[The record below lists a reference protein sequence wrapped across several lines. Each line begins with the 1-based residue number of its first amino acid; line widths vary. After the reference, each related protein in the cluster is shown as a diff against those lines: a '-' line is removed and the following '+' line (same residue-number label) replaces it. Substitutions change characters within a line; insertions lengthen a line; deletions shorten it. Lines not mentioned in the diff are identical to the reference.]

1 MWILYAFSSAF
12 FAGITSIM
20 AKIGMKDTDSDVATA
35 LRTTVI
41 LGFSWASV
49 FIMRIDNQLSMV
61 AYKSLMYLILSGLST
76 GASWICYFRAL
87 QLGNINKIVP
97 IDKSSVILTMLL
109 AFIFLKEP
117 ISILG
122 IIAMIT
128 IGIGTYLMIQRK
140 KTSVPEPTNNNWLI
154 FALLSAVFA
163 SLTAILG
170 KIGIENIDPTLGT
183 AIRTVVIL
191 PMAWLLVFIQKKNHL
206 IKDIDRRSMLFIIV
220 SGFSTSISWLCY
232 YYALQNGKASIV
244 VPIDKL
250 SIIVTIVFSYFF
262 LKEKLSQKSIIGL
275 VLIVIGTLLLLI

>member
-12 FAGITSIM
+12 FAGITSIL
-20 AKIGMKDTDSDVATA
+20 AKIGMKETDSDVATA

-61 AYKSLMYLILSGLST
+61 ANKSLMYLILSGLST

-87 QLGNINKIVP
+87 QLGDINKIVP

-117 ISILG
+117 ISIFG
-122 IIAMIT
+122 IIAMMT

-140 KTSVPEPTNNNWLI
+140 KVNVPEPTNKNWLI
-154 FALLSAVFA
+154 FAILSAVFA

-206 IKDIDRRSMLFIIV
+206 VKNIDRRSMMFIIV

-250 SIIVTIVFSYFF
+250 SIVVTIVFSCFF
-262 LKEKLSQKSIIGL
+262 LKEKLSLKSIIGL

>member
-12 FAGITSIM
+12 FAGITSIL
-20 AKIGMKDTDSDVATA
+20 AKIGMKDTDPDVATA

-41 LGFSWASV
+41 LAFSWASV
-49 FIMRIDNQLSMV
+49 CIMKIDNQLPMV
-61 AYKSLMYLILSGLST
+61 SYRSLMYLILSGLST

-87 QLGNINKIVP
+87 QLGNINNIVP

-109 AFIFLKEP
+109 AFIFLKES
-117 ISILG
+117 ISIFG
-122 IIAMIT
+122 MIAMLT

-140 KTSVPEPTNNNWLI
+140 QVNVTKPTNNNWLL
-154 FALLSAVFA
+154 FAVLSAIFA

-170 KIGIENIDPTLGT
+170 KVGIENIDPTLGT
-183 AIRTVVIL
+183 AIRTIVIL

-206 IKDIDRRSMLFIIV
+206 VKNIDRHSMMFIIV
-220 SGFSTSISWLCY
+220 SGFSTNISWLCY

-250 SIIVTIVFSYFF
+250 SIVVTIVFSYFF
-262 LKEKLSQKSIIGL
+262 LKEKLSLKSIIGL